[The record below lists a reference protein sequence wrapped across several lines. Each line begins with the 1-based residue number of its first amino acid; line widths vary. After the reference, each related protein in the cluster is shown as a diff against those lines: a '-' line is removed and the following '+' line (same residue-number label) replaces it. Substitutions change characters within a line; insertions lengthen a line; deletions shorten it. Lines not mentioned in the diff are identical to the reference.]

1 LSLVMRMRPDREAG
15 FTLLEVMVAL
25 IIAAMALA
33 AAMASISQMVDAGIT
48 LRERTYASWIGE
60 NRITEMRLQNVIPE
74 VDDSSGEVEFAD
86 LEWRWEATVSETGAE
101 NLFRVDVDVF
111 FAGSDDRIWRS
122 TGFIGEPIIPG
133 ESNRAWSTGGQ
144 AIGERQ

>member
-1 LSLVMRMRPDREAG
+1 MRPDRQAG

-25 IIAAMALA
+25 IIAALGLA

-48 LRERTYASWIGE
+48 LRERTYASWIAE

-86 LEWRWEATVSETGAE
+86 LEWRWEATVSETGVE
-101 NLFRVDVDVF
+101 NFFRVDVDVF
-111 FAGSDDRIWRS
+111 IAGSDDSIVRR